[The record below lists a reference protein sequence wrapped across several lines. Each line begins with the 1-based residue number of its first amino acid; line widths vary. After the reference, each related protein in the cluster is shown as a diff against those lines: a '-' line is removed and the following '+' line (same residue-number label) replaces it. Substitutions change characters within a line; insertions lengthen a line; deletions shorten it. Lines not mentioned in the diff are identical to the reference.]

1 VPDLFDDVA
10 SGSLAPVYVLISEHP
25 LLLSRGLAALR
36 DAAVPPA
43 TRGFNYDVFEGRGAS
58 AGPIVGA
65 AETLPMM
72 AKLRM
77 VVIRDLAAMAG
88 GELAQLVPYLEK
100 PNPSTV
106 LVGVAAKVDK
116 RLKFFAVA
124 KKKRFLHQLD
134 PPRAIGPWIRKEA
147 AARGARMSPRACDR
161 MADVV
166 GKDLS
171 RIVLAIDQLALCAGD
186 REIDADDV
194 DELIADTRERS
205 VFELTD
211 AIGEGNRQRA
221 LAAVASLCEQ
231 RQSAIGVVVMLAR
244 HMRQLA
250 KCQVAMAERQPRSAL
265 PGIVGAPPFVID
277 KLMSQARRYDAAGL
291 GAALGKLHDA
301 DRGLKGMDWSVRTL
315 GRDLGE
321 RVLLE
326 RLVSDLIELG
336 SAGSGTRGRSTAG
349 NRR

>member
-1 VPDLFDDVA
+1 MPDLFDDVA
-10 SGSLAPVYVLISEHP
+10 SGNLAPVYVLVSEHP
-25 LLLSRGLAALR
+25 LLLTRALTAVR
-36 DAAVPPA
+36 DAAVPEA
-43 TRGFNYDVFEGRGAS
+43 SRGFNYDVFEGRGTA
-58 AGPIVGA
+58 AGPVLSA

-77 VVIRDLAAMAG
+77 VVIRDVAAMAAA
-88 GELAQLVPYLEK
+88 ELAQLVPYLDR

-116 RLKFFAVA
+116 RLKFFSVA

-134 PPRAIGPWIRKEA
+134 APRALGPWIRKEA
-147 AARGARMSPRACDR
+147 AARGARMSGRACDR
-161 MADVV
+161 LADVV

-171 RIVLAIDQLALCAGD
+171 RIALAIDQLALFSGD
-186 REIDADDV
+186 RAIEADDV

-211 AIGEGNRQRA
+211 AIGEGNRERA

-250 KCQVAMAERQPRSAL
+250 MCRVAMAERKPKSAL
-265 PGIVGAPPFVID
+265 PGFVGAPPFIVD
-277 KLMSQARRYDAAGL
+277 KLMAQARRYDDQALAT
-291 GAALGKLHDA
+291 ALGRLHDA

-326 RLVSDLIELG
+326 RLVSDLVDLG
-336 SAGSGTRGRSTAG
+336 SSRPRRRSA
-349 NRR
+349 

>member
-10 SGSLAPVYVLISEHP
+10 SGNLGPVYVLISEHP
-25 LLLSRGLAALR
+25 LLLTRALSALR
-36 DAAVPPA
+36 DAAVPEA
-43 TRGFNYDVFEGRGAS
+43 ARGFNYDVFEGRGGA
-58 AGPIVGA
+58 AGPIMAA

-77 VVIRDLAAMAG
+77 VVIRDLAAMAAS
-88 GELAQLVPYLEK
+88 ELASLVPYLER

-106 LVGVAAKVDK
+106 LVGVAGKVDK

-147 AARGARMSPRACDR
+147 TSRGARMSPRACDR
-161 MADVV
+161 LAEVV

-171 RIVLAIDQLALCAGD
+171 RIALAIDQLSLYAGD
-186 REIDADDV
+186 RTIETDDV

-211 AIGEGNRQRA
+211 AIGEGNLPRA
-221 LAAVASLCEQ
+221 MAAVASLCEQ

-250 KCQVAMAERQPRSAL
+250 MCHVAIAEQKPKSAL
-265 PGIVGAPPFVID
+265 PGFVGAPPFVVD
-277 KLMSQARRYDAAGL
+277 KLMAQARRYDARAL
-291 GAALGKLHDA
+291 AAALGRLHDA

-321 RVLLE
+321 QVVLE
-326 RLVSDLIELG
+326 RLVSELVG
-336 SAGSGTRGRSTAG
+336 LGRSG
-349 NRR
+349 PRRRGA